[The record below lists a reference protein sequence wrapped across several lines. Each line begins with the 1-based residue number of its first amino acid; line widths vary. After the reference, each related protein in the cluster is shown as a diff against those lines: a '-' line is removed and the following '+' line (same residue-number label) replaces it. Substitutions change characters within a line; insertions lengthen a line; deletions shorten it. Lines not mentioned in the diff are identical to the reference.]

1 MPTILHRSAVAV
13 AAAGSLSTA
22 AVAAAFLAL
31 PALAAAQQVR
41 PVATQP
47 AVAPAATR
55 VPAPDST
62 LATASLRAVTI
73 TATRVETDVL
83 RVAAPVTVI
92 NQARIATE
100 LPNSAADLLR
110 NEPGVD
116 VIGTGVNQGRPAI
129 RGQRGQR
136 ILLLEDG
143 IRLNNSRRQQD
154 FGELPALVD
163 PAQLS
168 RVEVVRGPASVLYGT
183 DAIGGVVNLITR
195 SPRANGTDHMSGRL
209 GWQYGSQGTLS
220 KTTAGVSGSTGGFAY
235 ALDGSARVAG
245 DYDAPA
251 GTYGKV
257 HLASDT
263 PLQYSGVRDRNV
275 TAALSWTA
283 SGGHHLFGRFEQYT
297 ADDAGFGYIPPA
309 AIGADP
315 TTIEI
320 RYPHQEFGKFTFGF
334 RSGSLGWGAAD
345 RVDVTAYTQRNT
357 RDLAQHIFA
366 PFGPGTPPGAGVD
379 ISTMNFTNIGT
390 SGFRAEATKAT
401 SKVIFTYGA
410 DLYSDDAKGTD
421 SSKTTVVGFGPPQ
434 SQYSNRP
441 QIPNAT
447 LTSYGAFVQGDIR
460 FSDAFSLV
468 VGTRGQSTASEPKAT
483 PGRTDVL
490 GNHNS
495 STAVYAANAVW
506 RASDEFSLV
515 ATLGS
520 GFRSPNLVE
529 RYFDGP
535 TPEGSAYQRATP
547 DLRPEQS
554 VNLDGGVKYRGG
566 RVTAEVSAYRND
578 IRDAIVIAKTTEKVG
593 RLPVYQNVNVGKLRA
608 TGVEAAGEILLDNGF
623 SLAVNYS
630 TLKSTNISAPDS
642 PIGDSYAS
650 KLNAALR
657 WTSSGG
663 RWWGEYAVRRNGEQK
678 DIAAGA
684 SPVGDVLPAFTV
696 QNVRAGIRAWQL
708 GGLRQD
714 ITLGVNNLG
723 NALYAEA
730 ANASF
735 FRPEPGRSFVLG
747 VTTTF

>member
-1 MPTILHRSAVAV
+1 MQRIVRGFVVATAVFSLPTPVPAQQARSA
-13 AAAGSLSTA
+13 LSG
-22 AVAAAFLAL
+22 
-31 PALAAAQQVR
+31 
-41 PVATQP
+41 
-47 AVAPAATR
+47 PAAT
-55 VPAPDST
+55 DST
-62 LATASLRAVTI
+62 RAATSLRAVTI
-73 TATRVETDVL
+73 TATRVATDVL
-83 RVAAPVTVI
+83 RVAAPVSVI
-92 NQARIATE
+92 SRTQIAAE

-163 PAQLS
+163 PAQLA

-183 DAIGGVVNLITR
+183 DAIGGVMNLITQ
-195 SPRANGTDHMSGRL
+195 SPRTTGADHMSGRI
-209 GWQYGSQGTLS
+209 GWQYASQGTLS
-220 KTTAGVSGSTGGFAY
+220 KTTAGVSGATGRFAY
-235 ALDGSARVAG
+235 AIDGSARVAG
-245 DYDAPA
+245 AYDAPA

-257 HLASDT
+257 HLLRNT
-263 PLQYSGVRDRNV
+263 PLQYSGVRDRNLS
-275 TAALSWTA
+275 AALSWTGV
-283 SGGHHLFGRFEQYT
+283 GGHHLFGRFEQYT
-297 ADDAGFGYIPPA
+297 ADDAGFGFIPPDK
-309 AIGADP
+309 IGADP

-320 RYPHQEFGKFTFGF
+320 RYPHQEFGKFTVGF
-334 RSGSLGWGAAD
+334 RSASLGWSAAD
-345 RVDVTAYTQRNT
+345 RIDVTAYTQRNT

-379 ISTMNFTNIGT
+379 ISTANFTNIGT
-390 SGFRAEATKAT
+390 SGFRAEATRAT
-401 SKVIFTYGA
+401 SRVIFTYGA

-434 SQYSNRP
+434 SQYSTRP

-460 FSDAFSLV
+460 FNDRFSLV
-468 VGTRGQSTASEPKAT
+468 VGTRGQSTSSEPKAT
-483 PGRTDVL
+483 SGRTDVL
-490 GNHNS
+490 GRHTS

-506 RASDEFSLV
+506 RANDEVSLV

-535 TPEGSAYQRATP
+535 TPEGSAYQKATP

-554 VNLDGGVKYRGG
+554 VNLDGGVKYRSG
-566 RVTAEVSAYRND
+566 RVTAEFSAFRND

-593 RLPVYQNVNVGKLRA
+593 PLPVYQNVNIGRLRA
-608 TGVEAAGEILLDNGF
+608 TGIEAAGDLVLDAGF
-623 SLAVNYS
+623 SLSANYS
-630 TLKSTNISAPDS
+630 TLKSTNVSAPDS

-650 KLNAALR
+650 KLNAAFR

-678 DIAAGA
+678 DIAVGA
-684 SPVGDVLPAFTV
+684 SPVGDALPAFTV
-696 QNVRAGIRAWQL
+696 QNVRAGVRAWQF
-708 GGLRQD
+708 GGMRHD
-714 ITLGVNNLG
+714 ITVGVNNLG
-723 NALYAEA
+723 NVLYAEA

>member
-1 MPTILHRSAVAV
+1 MPTIPRHSLAAIAAMFLLP
-13 AAAGSLSTA
+13 AAASSQQAGSASSA
-22 AVAAAFLAL
+22 SR
-31 PALAAAQQVR
+31 PAS
-41 PVATQP
+41 
-47 AVAPAATR
+47 APAS
-55 VPAPDST
+55 APDST
-62 LATASLRAVTI
+62 VATTSLRAVTI

-92 NQARIATE
+92 SQGRIAAE
-100 LPNSAADLLR
+100 MPNSAADLLR
-110 NEPGVD
+110 DEPGVD
-116 VIGTGVNQGRPAI
+116 VIGTGVNQARPAI

-154 FGELPALVD
+154 FGEIPALVD
-163 PAQLS
+163 PTQLS

-183 DAIGGVVNLITR
+183 DAIGGVINLITQQ
-195 SPRANGTDHMSGRL
+195 PRANGTDHMGGRL
-209 GWQYGSQGTLS
+209 GYQYGSQGTLS
-220 KTTAGVSGSTGGFAY
+220 KTMAGVSGSTGGFAY
-235 ALDGSARVAG
+235 AIDGSARVAG
-245 DYDAPA
+245 DYEAPA

-257 HLASDT
+257 HLLNDT
-263 PLQYSGVRDRNV
+263 PLQYSGVRDRNLTASLGW
-275 TAALSWTA
+275 TAA
-283 SGGHHLFGRFEQYT
+283 SGHQLFGRFEQYT
-297 ADDAGFGYIPPA
+297 ADDAGFGYVPPGD
-309 AIGADP
+309 IGADP

-320 RYPHQEFGKFTFGF
+320 RYPHQEFGKFTLGF
-334 RSGSLGWGAAD
+334 KSASLGWAAAD
-345 RVDVTAYTQRNT
+345 RIDVTAYTQRNR

-390 SGFRAEATKAT
+390 SGFRAEATKAA

-460 FSDAFSLV
+460 FNDRFSLIL
-468 VGTRGQSTASEPKAT
+468 GTRGQSTASEPKAT

-490 GNHNS
+490 GGHSS

-506 RASDEFSLV
+506 RANDDFSIV

-554 VNLDGGVKYRGG
+554 VNLDGGVKYRAG
-566 RVTAEVSAYRND
+566 RVTAEFSAYRND
-578 IRDAIVIAKTTEKVG
+578 IRDAIVIAKTSDKVG
-593 RLPVYQNVNVGKLRA
+593 NLPVYQNVNVGRLRA
-608 TGVEAAGEILLDNGF
+608 TGVEASGELLLDHGL
-623 SLAVNYS
+623 SLNANYS

-678 DIAAGA
+678 DIAVGA

-708 GGLRQD
+708 GGVRQD
-714 ITLGVNNLG
+714 ITFGVNNVG
-723 NALYAEA
+723 NVLYTEA
-730 ANASF
+730 ANATF